1 VALPTGLLPVLVF
14 VLTVGVAAPV
24 TLVAHLRS
32 RDGSRSFATAL
43 RTALLAAGGVYLA
56 GIAAVWVVAG
66 GLSLWEVAAALVA
79 AGVAALAVLVVGPL
93 LVGRRIVRRARSTDP
108 DTALRFAAYGW
119 VAAAFAVFGIFVAPG
134 GLADG
139 HLLDLGGERSCLVGF
154 CGVAVSLVGTVL
166 LELAVAVLGP
176 GLVGSALHSLAGR
189 TRGSDASPG
198 S

>member
-14 VLTVGVAAPV
+14 VLTVGIAAPV

-32 RDGSRSFATAL
+32 RDGSRSFATAF
-43 RTALLAAGGVYLA
+43 RTALVAAAGVYLV
-56 GIAAVWVVAG
+56 GVVAVWVVAG
-66 GLSLWEVAAALVA
+66 GLPLWEVAAALVA

-93 LVGRRIVRRARSTDP
+93 LIGRRLVRQVRGTDP
-108 DTALRFAAYGW
+108 ETALRFAAYGW

-134 GLADG
+134 GLTDG
-139 HLLDLGGERSCLVGF
+139 HLLDLGGERTCLVGF
-154 CGVAVSLVGTVL
+154 CGVVVSLVGAVL

-189 TRGSDASPG
+189 TRGSDASPR

>member
-1 VALPTGLLPVLVF
+1 VALPTGLLPVLAF

-56 GIAAVWVVAG
+56 GVVVVWVVAG
-66 GLSLWEVAAALVA
+66 GLPLWEVAAALAA
-79 AGVAALAVLVVGPL
+79 AGVAALAVLVVGLL
-93 LVGRRIVRRARSTDP
+93 LVGRRLVRRTRGTDP
-108 DTALRFAAYGW
+108 DTGLRFAAYGW
-119 VAAAFAVFGIFVAPG
+119 VVAALVVFGLFVAPG
-134 GLADG
+134 GFAGG
-139 HLLDLGGERSCLVGF
+139 HLLDLGGERACLVGF
-154 CGVAVSLVGTVL
+154 CGVAVSLVGAVL

-176 GLVGSALHSLAGR
+176 GLVGSALHAVAGR
-189 TRGSDASPG
+189 TRGPDASPG